1 MHCKVCG
8 AECGRFVL
16 CRKCND
22 LKNEGKVVKC
32 PVCKKWHYVTEPCDC
47 VDSAAANVTEN
58 IGGGTVVNETEQIK
72 ENGIS
77 ETHEEPTA
85 ERRDMQ
91 YEDATSAPQNVL
103 REEPEAKT
111 RNVSQEEPSEMQTDE
126 KYLYNK
132 KPVVTQMEKSYM
144 TCIQEQLPEGYH
156 LLLQSNLATFIEKND
171 SSKYQNELFRNV
183 DFLVT
188 DADYIPQFVI
198 EINDRSHNTYQRR
211 ERDKKVHMIC
221 DEAGI
226 PIITLWTFYG
236 VSSSY
241 IKKRISETIEA
252 LPVKRV
258 HHFSETENIEQAVS
272 DYKSQTAQY
281 QRSYTPARQKSR
293 RGCYI
298 ATCVYGSYDCPQVWT
313 LRRFRDGVLD
323 KNIFGRLFI
332 KAYYAVSPALVSAFG
347 NCTVF
352 KRACRRILD
361 RLVDILQRKGIDSS
375 RYFDK

>member
-1 MHCKVCG
+1 
-8 AECGRFVL
+8 
-16 CRKCND
+16 
-22 LKNEGKVVKC
+22 
-32 PVCKKWHYVTEPCDC
+32 
-47 VDSAAANVTEN
+47 
-58 IGGGTVVNETEQIK
+58 
-72 ENGIS
+72 
-77 ETHEEPTA
+77 
-85 ERRDMQ
+85 
-91 YEDATSAPQNVL
+91 
-103 REEPEAKT
+103 
-111 RNVSQEEPSEMQTDE
+111 MQTDE

-313 LRRFRDGVLD
+313 LRRFRDGVLG

-352 KRACRRILD
+352 KRTCRRILD

>member
-1 MHCKVCG
+1 M
-8 AECGRFVL
+8 
-16 CRKCND
+16 
-22 LKNEGKVVKC
+22 KC

-85 ERRDMQ
+85 ER
-91 YEDATSAPQNVL
+91 EEATAASQNVL
-103 REEPEAKT
+103 REEPEAKI
-111 RNVSQEEPSEMQTDE
+111 RNVPQEEPSEMQTDE

-144 TCIQEQLPEGYH
+144 TCIQEQLPDGYH
-156 LLLQSNLATFIEKND
+156 LLLQSNLATFIEKKD

-221 DEAGI
+221 NEAGI

-236 VSSSY
+236 VSSY
-241 IKKRISETIEA
+241 IGKRISETIEA

-258 HHFSETENIEQAVS
+258 HHFSETEKIEQAVS

-313 LRRFRDGVLD
+313 LRRFRTACLA
-323 KNIFGRLFI
+323 KTF
-332 KAYYAVSPALVSAFG
+332 SAG
-347 NCTVF
+347 C
-352 KRACRRILD
+352 L
-361 RLVDILQRKGIDSS
+361 
-375 RYFDK
+375 